1 MNDFVDAGRKFWR
14 IDEANA
20 TNNLKNL
27 SELRLAGC
35 SYDANSM
42 NEFIYKNINGQ

>member
-1 MNDFVDAGRKFWR
+1 MNDIVDAGRKLWR

-27 SELRLAGC
+27 SE
-35 SYDANSM
+35 M
-42 NEFIYKNINGQ
+42 

>member
-1 MNDFVDAGRKFWR
+1 MNDIVDAGRKLWR

-27 SELRLAGC
+27 SEMQAGEGGAAF
-35 SYDANSM
+35 D
-42 NEFIYKNINGQ
+42 